1 MKIVGRLFLCKNNSL
16 YLMTIIPIKIVDF
29 VKKSLYYNF

>member
-1 MKIVGRLFLCKNNSL
+1 MKIVGRLFYVKTTSL